1 MEGNLLKRVLGAAL
15 VARAAR
21 VMLPALLVLAAPAS
35 AQWRDTPAVN
45 ALYEKAKAEG
55 VAVVWGPQ
63 RGEVE
68 WLAKAVP
75 EAFPGLSVEFVGDN
89 DVVTRAIA
97 EARGGRHQL
106 DMLWNS
112 VTASVPVAQRNLLV
126 AVDWKAL
133 GVPDPQTAFNGQ
145 MLYANK
151 VLYAVAYDPKKVQ
164 AADLPKTWDA
174 YLDPRFKGKLAA
186 SLFLLP
192 RLTGGLAL
200 AWGEEKALQFAR
212 DLVNTQDV
220 LLTRAPR
227 ETFVESG
234 ERLLAFGEIEN
245 TYRRHALEGKAFGV
259 SIPEPVVM
267 VQFGST
273 VMAKAPHPNAGRLVA
288 AWLATPEGRT
298 ARRKYTGSID
308 YDTTSQEP
316 FARDMHEGKLK
327 VVFDT
332 PENMEQRDGAI
343 RKATPIVAGRAQ

>member
-1 MEGNLLKRVLGAAL
+1 MLKRTLGAAVAAL
-15 VARAAR
+15 VYT
-21 VMLPALLVLAAPAS
+21 LAPAM
-35 AQWRDTPAVN
+35 ADWRDGPAVK

-75 EAFPGLSVEFVGDN
+75 EAFPGVAVEFVGDN

-97 EARGGRHQL
+97 EARGGRHQI

-112 VTASVPVAQRNLLV
+112 VTASVPVAQRNLLA

-133 GVPDPQTAFNGQ
+133 DVPDPQTAFNGQ

-151 VLYAVAYDPKKVQ
+151 VLYSVAYDPKKVK
-164 AADLPKTWDA
+164 AEDLPRTWDG
-174 YLDPRFKGKLAA
+174 YLDPKFKGKLAA

-212 DLVNTQDV
+212 DLVNTQDA

-245 TYRRHALEGKAFGV
+245 TYRRHALEGKIFGV

-288 AWLATPEGRT
+288 AWLATPEGRA
-298 ARRKYTGSID
+298 ARRKHTGSID

-316 FARDMHEGKLK
+316 FAREMHEGKVQ

-332 PENMEQRDGAI
+332 PENMEQRDAAI